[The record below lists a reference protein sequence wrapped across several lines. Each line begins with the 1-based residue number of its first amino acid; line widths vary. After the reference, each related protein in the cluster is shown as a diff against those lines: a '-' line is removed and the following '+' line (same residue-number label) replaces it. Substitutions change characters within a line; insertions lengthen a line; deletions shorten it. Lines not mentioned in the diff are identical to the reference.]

1 MSRTG
6 AIAEPV
12 WQEARKAS
20 DWSMFQPYLE
30 KVIEL
35 RRQYVDCFEPADEDY
50 DILLDDYEP
59 GMKTAEVRAVF
70 DELKTGLV
78 PLIAEIAERADA
90 VDDSFLDR

>member
-1 MSRTG
+1 MSRTA

-35 RRQYVDCFEPADEDY
+35 RRRYVDCFEPADEDY

-59 GMKTAEVRAVF
+59 GMKTADVRAVF
-70 DELKTGLV
+70 DELKDG
-78 PLIAEIAERADA
+78 PRSAHRRGRRARTTP
-90 VDDSFLDR
+90 STTRS